1 MTNRIGSFLLI
12 ENLEGRA
19 PTGLLSLL
27 VEVAKLL
34 SWILGKSG
42 ADGGTLRI
50 SGTVSSVKAIF
61 GTRKTHVT
69 KIIWINRGKNRCI
82 PSVLGSH

>member
-19 PTGLLSLL
+19 AAGLSSLL

-34 SWILGKSG
+34 GKSG
-42 ADGGTLRI
+42 PDGGMLRI

>member
-1 MTNRIGSFLLI
+1 MTNRIGLFLLI
-12 ENLEGRA
+12 DNLEGRA
-19 PTGLLSLL
+19 AAGLPSLL

-34 SWILGKSG
+34 SRILGKSG

-50 SGTVSSVKAIF
+50 SGTVSSVKAVL
-61 GTRKTHVT
+61 GTRKKHVT